1 VARRRPPGR
10 NPRYAGP
17 APTRQTRSAAVDAQA
32 AQETGLRAEI
42 AGHRQAAL
50 LWLGVSASSADLP
63 SSAGSQKQQ
72 SGGELASGGATT
84 RAQDATVQISTI
96 RPRLSQYPCCRP
108 QLFQC
113 STPPRLPCHAAKP
126 PRRSQR
132 AVAGCSRSR
141 MTPGQSQARSSY
153 VIGYRDKALAYPAR
167 VGAMA
172 GTPSRIGR
180 NGSGTIERI
189 RLAAGGS
196 EIRTLGPPGC
206 DELASKRAPRTH
218 RFPAEAR
225 TPSIGGANSANDL
238 AYSGAACTAFGP
250 IWQPQSPEIAR
261 DAGRRSRRGS
271 RYDGSNRREAAAIF
285 AARDDPTYPGPR
297 VLHRPDPVS
306 SGRCDRG

>member
-1 VARRRPPGR
+1 
-10 NPRYAGP
+10 
-17 APTRQTRSAAVDAQA
+17 
-32 AQETGLRAEI
+32 
-42 AGHRQAAL
+42 
-50 LWLGVSASSADLP
+50 
-63 SSAGSQKQQ
+63 
-72 SGGELASGGATT
+72 
-84 RAQDATVQISTI
+84 
-96 RPRLSQYPCCRP
+96 
-108 QLFQC
+108 
-113 STPPRLPCHAAKP
+113 
-126 PRRSQR
+126 
-132 AVAGCSRSR
+132 

-285 AARDDPTYPGPR
+285 TARDDPMLSRAASAASARSGLVRAMRPR
-297 VLHRPDPVS
+297 ITRHSSSAMALMGSITAAEGTSRSSRNKLGRASVRPIRRSKQAASLAGAQKAVIELIESFERLARAAVTPAVLRRRELVRQRQ
-306 SGRCDRG
+306 GRNS

>member
-1 VARRRPPGR
+1 
-10 NPRYAGP
+10 
-17 APTRQTRSAAVDAQA
+17 
-32 AQETGLRAEI
+32 
-42 AGHRQAAL
+42 
-50 LWLGVSASSADLP
+50 
-63 SSAGSQKQQ
+63 
-72 SGGELASGGATT
+72 
-84 RAQDATVQISTI
+84 
-96 RPRLSQYPCCRP
+96 
-108 QLFQC
+108 
-113 STPPRLPCHAAKP
+113 
-126 PRRSQR
+126 
-132 AVAGCSRSR
+132 

-261 DAGRRSRRGS
+261 DAGLRSGGGR
-271 RYDGSNRREAAAIF
+271 AMMAAI
-285 AARDDPTYPGPR
+285 AERQPRSSRHATTRCCPGLR
-297 VLHRPDPVS
+297 VLRRPDPVS